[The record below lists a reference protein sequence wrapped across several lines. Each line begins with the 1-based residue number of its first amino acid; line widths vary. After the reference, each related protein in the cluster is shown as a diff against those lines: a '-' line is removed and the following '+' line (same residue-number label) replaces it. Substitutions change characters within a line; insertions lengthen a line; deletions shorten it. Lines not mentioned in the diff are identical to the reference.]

1 MLAKMILRLLT
12 MCCLVTTCSSLSSY
26 SPTSAGANT
35 AYMKQNQYITRVL
48 LGKNKRP
55 MPGSSATYK
64 AEPMEWRQALHYL
77 DQTLQGGFIPDMK
90 TW

>member
-1 MLAKMILRLLT
+1 
-12 MCCLVTTCSSLSSY
+12 
-26 SPTSAGANT
+26 
-35 AYMKQNQYITRVL
+35 MKQNQYITRVL